1 MGLNSKD
8 ISLHWIVDSIME
20 LCLSWGIVKLGF
32 GLTLFQEA
40 NIGLRG
46 YKHPTEGVTSVI
58 LVNMSTEVELS
69 ACLTIT
75 LQTNK
80 FFLSCLY
87 ITVCGVD
94 DSVRCKPAILV
105 SACSIEHNVGFL
117 HTVFVDRHLNLI
129 NTVISP
135 VIRIV
140 WFVVTINFRG
150 QVVG

>member
-1 MGLNSKD
+1 
-8 ISLHWIVDSIME
+8 ME

-75 LQTNK
+75 ADLRNTRKCKLIDIFFIKIIEKHRKCMKK
-80 FFLSCLY
+80 FNY
-87 ITVCGVD
+87 
-94 DSVRCKPAILV
+94 
-105 SACSIEHNVGFL
+105 
-117 HTVFVDRHLNLI
+117 
-129 NTVISP
+129 
-135 VIRIV
+135 
-140 WFVVTINFRG
+140 WFSHV
-150 QVVG
+150 